1 LIRILTLFLLAAIP
15 CLSAVGWQAVA
26 PGEYKSFAASPGDT
40 IIVQNDYGRIRIEP
54 TTGSSVEIRSEKRSG
69 AKSANPP
76 AVMADKRGDKVFV
89 YCFYSDSP
97 GQSVDIGIRAPKAIN
112 IIVWGANP
120 GIEARG
126 LEGSVRLQSL
136 TGDTIAEDLSGSVSV
151 ISESGNIV
159 YRSGAQ
165 PHGDVRLETTSGDV
179 TCELGEFLN
188 GRGWFRAGGT
198 VSLGKESQSGQV
210 EQQFGTGGPLIY
222 AGSLKGNVRVEI
234 KSRQERTVQVPATS
248 APPAGDSK
256 PVSAPPPAVPEQAPR
271 NRPQATDAGRAQTPP
286 NTDAPAQTAKSD
298 TPPIVGSDGSPT
310 FKVSVD
316 WVFLNVSVRDRY
328 SNRSLTDLTAE
339 DFGVYEDGVL
349 QEVGLFET
357 AESPFHLL
365 LLLDVSGS
373 TESFIGLSKEASIQ
387 FTGEINAN
395 DRIGA
400 ATFNSNVRLIQDFT
414 NDRREVAAS
423 IRRVR
428 SGGGTAFYDALL
440 ECVDNYMRGIQG
452 RKAIVVF
459 TDGVD
464 NQLSGSRGEGSR
476 TPFRELFR
484 RIQEIDTIIYPIFLD
499 TEEGSSTGVPSTGT
513 VGDILADIILGG
525 RIPSRLPGP
534 STNPQSDRAAY
545 REARAQL
552 QEIADQTG
560 GRMYAPQAINDLNRV
575 YSEIADDLRIQYW
588 LGYTSSNR
596 NMDGSWRA
604 IQVKVKNRSNAVVR
618 TRKGYYA
625 RSQQGITGQRAVA
638 KP

>member
-1 LIRILTLFLLAAIP
+1 M
-15 CLSAVGWQAVA
+15 
-26 PGEYKSFAASPGDT
+26 KSFAASPGDT
-40 IIVQNDYGRIRIEP
+40 VIVQNDYGHIRIEP
-54 TTGSSVEIRSEKRSG
+54 SSGTNVEIRFEKRSG
-69 AKSANPP
+69 SKSSNPP
-76 AVMADKRGDKVFV
+76 TVVADKRSDKIFV
-89 YCFYSDSP
+89 YSFFADSP
-97 GQSVDIGIRAPKAIN
+97 GQSVDIGIRAPKATN
-112 IIVWGANP
+112 LIIWGANP
-120 GIEARG
+120 DIDVRG
-126 LEGSVRLQSL
+126 LEGSIRLQSL
-136 TGDTIAEDLSGSVSV
+136 TGDMIAEDLTGSVSV
-151 ISESGNIV
+151 VSESGNIV
-159 YRSGAQ
+159 YRSRGQ
-165 PHGDVRLETTSGDV
+165 PHGDVRLETTSGEV
-179 TCELGEFLN
+179 TCELGELLN
-188 GRGWFRAGGT
+188 GRGWFRAGGK
-198 VSLGKESQSGQV
+198 VSLGKESQSGQM

-234 KSRQERTVQVPATS
+234 KGRPERSVPAPAAS
-248 APPAGDSK
+248 VPQAGDAK
-256 PVSAPPPAVPEQAPR
+256 PVSAPPTQAPEPTPGSR
-271 NRPQATDAGRAQTPP
+271 SRAEPETARTQSPP
-286 NTDAPAQTAKSD
+286 GTSHPAQT
-298 TPPIVGSDGSPT
+298 TPAGAPPVVGSDGSPT

-316 WVFLNVSVRDRY
+316 LVFLNVSVRDRY
-328 SNRSLTDLTAE
+328 NNRSLPNLTRE
-339 DFGVYEDGVL
+339 DFEIYEDGVL

-387 FTGEINAN
+387 FTNEINAN

-414 NDRREVAAS
+414 NDRSAVAAS

-440 ECVDNYMRGIQG
+440 ESVNNYMGSIQG

-476 TPFRELFR
+476 TPYQSLFR

-499 TEEGSSTGVPSTGT
+499 TEEGSYTGMPPTGGI
-513 VGDILADIILGG
+513 GDILGDIIFG
-525 RIPSRLPGP
+525 RGNPGRFPGP
-534 STNPQSDRAAY
+534 STHPRSNRATY
-545 REARAQL
+545 QEARSQL

-604 IQVKVKNRSNAVVR
+604 IQVKVRNHPSAAVR

-625 RSQQGITGQRAVA
+625 RSQQNLTKQRAVA
-638 KP
+638 NP

>member
-1 LIRILTLFLLAAIP
+1 MAALP
-15 CLSAVGWQAVA
+15 CLSAVGWQASA
-26 PGEYKSFAASPGDT
+26 PGEVKSFAASPGDT
-40 IIVQNDYGRIRIEP
+40 VIVQNDYGHVRIEP
-54 TTGSSVEIRSEKRSG
+54 STGTNVEIRLDRRSG
-69 AKSANPP
+69 P
-76 AVMADKRGDKVFV
+76 ASSNAPTAVADKRGDKIFV
-89 YCFYSDSP
+89 YCFFADSP
-97 GQSVDIGIRAPKAIN
+97 GQSVDIGIRAPKATN
-112 IIVWGANP
+112 LIIWGANP
-120 GIEARG
+120 NIDVNG
-126 LEGSVRLQSL
+126 LEGSIRLQSL
-136 TGDTIAEDLSGSVSV
+136 TGDTTVEELTGSVSV
-151 ISESGNIV
+151 VSESGNIA
-159 YRSGAQ
+159 YRSRGQ
-165 PHGDVRLETTSGDV
+165 PHGDVHLETTSGDV
-179 TCELGEFLN
+179 TCELGELLN

-198 VSLGKESQSGQV
+198 ISIGKESQSGQV
-210 EQQFGTGGPLIY
+210 EQQFGTGGPLIH
-222 AGSLKGNVRVEI
+222 AGSLKGNVRIEI
-234 KSRQERTVQVPATS
+234 KGRTERTVQAPAAPVPPS
-248 APPAGDSK
+248 GDSK
-256 PVSAPPPAVPEQAPR
+256 PAPPPAAPAPGMPVGK
-271 NRPQATDAGRAQTPP
+271 RPQEAPETARTQPP
-286 NTDAPAQTAKSD
+286 PGTNPEGQTAPVD
-298 TPPIVGSDGSPT
+298 APPIVGNDGSPT

-328 SNRSLTDLTAE
+328 NNRSLPSLTRD
-339 DFGVYEDGVL
+339 DFEIYEDGVL
-349 QEVGLFET
+349 QDVGLFET

-387 FTGEINAN
+387 FTSEINAN

-414 NDRREVAAS
+414 NDRSAVAAS

-440 ECVDNYMRGIQG
+440 ESVDNYMGSVQG

-464 NQLSGSRGEGSR
+464 NQLSGSRAEGSR
-476 TPFRELFR
+476 TPFQALFR

-499 TEEGSSTGVPSTGT
+499 TEDGSYTGVPPTGGI
-513 VGDILADIILGG
+513 GDILGDIIFGG
-525 RIPSRLPGP
+525 GKPGRFPGP
-534 STNPQSDRAAY
+534 PTNPRGNRAAY

-604 IQVKVKNRSNAVVR
+604 IQVKVKNHPSAAVR

-625 RSQQGITGQRAVA
+625 RSQQNLTRQRAVA
-638 KP
+638 NP

>member
-1 LIRILTLFLLAAIP
+1 V
-15 CLSAVGWQAVA
+15 SWQAAA
-26 PGEYKSFAASPGDT
+26 PGEYKSFAVSPDDT
-40 IIVQNDYGRIRIEP
+40 VIVQDDYGHIRIEP
-54 TTGSSVEIRSEKRSG
+54 SAGTNVEVRFEKRSG
-69 AKSANPP
+69 TRSSEPP
-76 AVMADKRGDKVFV
+76 TVVADKQGDKIFV
-89 YCFYSDSP
+89 YCFFAGSP
-97 GQSVDIGIRAPKAIN
+97 GQSVDIGIRAPRATN
-112 IIVWGANP
+112 LIIWGANP
-120 GIEARG
+120 NIDVRG
-126 LEGSVRLQSL
+126 LEGSIRLQSL
-136 TGDTIAEDLSGSVSV
+136 TGDMIAEELTGSVSIV
-151 ISESGNIV
+151 SESGNIV

-165 PHGDVRLETTSGDV
+165 PRGDVRLETTSGDV

-188 GRGWFRAGGT
+188 GRGWFRAGGK

-234 KSRQERTVQVPATS
+234 KSRQERTVPAP
-248 APPAGDSK
+248 AAAVPPAGGSE
-256 PVSAPPPAVPEQAPR
+256 PVSAPPPSAAEQAAG
-271 NRPQATDAGRAQTPP
+271 NRPQAVEPGRAQTPP
-286 NTDAPAQTAKSD
+286 NAGAPAPTAKSD
-298 TPPIVGSDGSPT
+298 TPPIVGSEGNPT

-328 SNRSLTDLTAE
+328 SNRSLTDLTGE
-339 DFGVYEDGVL
+339 DFEIYEDGVL

-387 FTGEINAN
+387 FTNEINAN

-400 ATFNSNVRLIQDFT
+400 ATFNSNVRLVQDFT
-414 NDRREVAAS
+414 NDRSAVAAS

-440 ECVDNYMRGIQG
+440 ESVDNYMRGIQG

-476 TPFRELFR
+476 TPFQVLFR
-484 RIQEIDTIIYPIFLD
+484 RIQEIDTIVYPIFLD
-499 TEEGSSTGVPSTGT
+499 TEEGTYTGVPSTGGI
-513 VGDILADIILGG
+513 GDILADIILGG
-525 RIPSRLPGP
+525 RVPGQIPGP
-534 STNPQSDRAAY
+534 STNPQSNRAAY
-545 REARAQL
+545 REARLQL

-596 NMDGSWRA
+596 NTDGSWRA
-604 IQVKVKNRSNAVVR
+604 IQVKAKNHPNAAVR

-625 RSQQGITGQRAVA
+625 RSQQGITRQRAAA
-638 KP
+638 KL